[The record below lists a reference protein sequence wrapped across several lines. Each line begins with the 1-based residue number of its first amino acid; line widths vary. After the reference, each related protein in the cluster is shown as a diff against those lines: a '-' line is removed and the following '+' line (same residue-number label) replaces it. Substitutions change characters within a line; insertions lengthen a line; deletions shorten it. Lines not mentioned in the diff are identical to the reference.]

1 MAAGVA
7 VWLVIDGIVERRIGG
22 TQSEPP
28 VWHALAAL
36 AAGIVIVVAP
46 LLLGLIATAGFD
58 PVWRALVVHPLTN
71 YATANHCEWGHLDL
85 LSAPQGTFTYP
96 RVLKYL
102 PLVFVA
108 LAPRLVVQGWR
119 RDRVSVRRLLLLI
132 AFCLSSVASI
142 AYYPDFIHI
151 AFIAPVFFVAIAESF
166 EWLLSRLPLSR
177 RLGGVGA
184 FVVAAAL
191 VAFLG
196 RQLHQNFIRL
206 WQANPIVRQT
216 AFGRID
222 LPMEVLGRL
231 YDRVDALLRDVP
243 SRQLFCYPTF
253 HSLYLMA
260 DARNPTRYGFFFAA
274 YNSPDQIREV
284 LDVLRAERLPYIVV
298 LAVPGFVRP
307 DDPILA
313 YVEREYEPLGGDSV
327 DSVIFRRTAP

>member
-1 MAAGVA
+1 
-7 VWLVIDGIVERRIGG
+7 L
-22 TQSEPP
+22 
-28 VWHALAAL
+28 
-36 AAGIVIVVAP
+36 
-46 LLLGLIATAGFD
+46 
-58 PVWRALVVHPLTN
+58 
-71 YATANHCEWGHLDL
+71 
-85 LSAPQGTFTYP
+85 
-96 RVLKYL
+96 
-102 PLVFVA
+102 
-108 LAPRLVVQGWR
+108 
-119 RDRVSVRRLLLLI
+119 SVRRLLLLI
-132 AFCLSSVASI
+132 AFCLTSVASI

-177 RLGGVGA
+177 RTVEVGA

-196 RQLHQNFIRL
+196 RQMHQNFVRL

-222 LPMEVLGRL
+222 LPMEALGRL

-313 YVEREYEPLGGDSV
+313 YLEREYEPLGSDSV
-327 DSVIFRRTAP
+327 DSVIFRRTVPSPIPTPARNEAAAQTPGRS